1 LVWKTHAVRPT
12 RLKTEFTIAL
22 EGNPNTGKSTIF
34 NALTGLTQH
43 VGNWP
48 GKTVEWRSGTCKFED
63 ASIEVVDLPG
73 TYSLKACSVEETI
86 ARDFILDEKPD
97 VVVDIAN
104 ASKLEH
110 DLLLALQTLEL
121 TDNVVIAL
129 NLMDVAEKEG
139 LKIDVN
145 KLSEMLG
152 VPVIPTVANKGI
164 GVDELLSAVTAVARG
179 ERKTKARAHVK
190 VDYGKEI
197 EGYIKELQTM
207 TKMEEYPS
215 RWLAIKLLENDSNVV
230 DKVKAKN
237 ETETLREAASI
248 RSSNSGQNMEI
259 EVTKRVYDFIDKIV
273 KETVTKPE
281 QVKTGLTEKIDNIVT
296 NRVLGVPIALA
307 VLATMFWVVFTV
319 GEPFGAVL
327 EDIFNWITVA
337 VKTWMISV
345 NAPPLLISLVVE
357 GEIVG
362 VGTIIIFML
371 PPVTLMFLM
380 FSILENSGYFP
391 RLAYIMDRVMGLFDL
406 QGRTFITSLLG
417 WGCNIPGVRGTRI
430 FQVGKD
436 KDIAVITNPLN
447 TCTGRLA
454 VMFALISIFWSGN
467 TAILVAISLILISVA
482 TVGFGGLILSRFVL
496 PGKTQGFIME
506 LPDYRRPM
514 IRDIVMPTLRRI
526 KLAMIKAVKVG
537 APAAAVLWFLSHY
550 PGGTVE
556 TSYAAMLGRFLEPAG
571 SPLGLDWRMILC
583 LIFAIP
589 AKEIVLTTLA
599 STYGLEVSLGAGAAE
614 SLSFRS
620 SLLASWTPL
629 ATYTFLV
636 VYLLY
641 IACLPTLLMQREELG
656 SWKLT
661 LFGVAFT
668 FILTILVVLIIQGV
682 SLFFSF

>member
-1 LVWKTHAVRPT
+1 MVLRPHVARPT
-12 RLKTEFTIAL
+12 RLKADFTIAL

-34 NALTGLTQH
+34 NALTGLRQH

-48 GKTVEWRSGTCKFED
+48 GKTVEWRSGIRKFKD
-63 ASIEVVDLPG
+63 ATIEVVDLPG
-73 TYSLKACSVEETI
+73 TYSLTACSVEETI

-97 VVVDIAN
+97 VVVDVVD

-129 NLMDVAEKEG
+129 NLMDVAKAKG

-152 VPVIPTVANKGI
+152 VPVIPTVANRGI
-164 GVDELLSAVTAVARG
+164 GMDELLLAVMAVARG
-179 ERKTKARAHVK
+179 ERKTKAVK

-197 EGYIKELQTM
+197 EGYIKELQRM

-230 DKVKAKN
+230 DKVKARN
-237 ETETLREAASI
+237 EGEILWKAASI
-248 RSSNSGQNMEI
+248 RATKAPQKMEI
-259 EVTKRVYDFIDKIV
+259 EVAKRVYSFIDQIV
-273 KETVTKPE
+273 KETVRRTAR
-281 QVKTGLTEKIDNIVT
+281 VSVGLTEKIDSIVT
-296 NRVLGVPIALA
+296 HRVLGLPIALA
-307 VLATMFWVVFTV
+307 VLAMIFWVVFTV

-327 EDIFNWITVA
+327 EDIFVWIAVA

-345 NAPPLLISLVVE
+345 NAPEPLISLVVD

-362 VGTIIIFML
+362 VSTIIIFML

-380 FSILENSGYFP
+380 FSILENSGYFA
-391 RLAYIMDRVMGLFDL
+391 RLAYVVDRIMGFFDL
-406 QGRTFITSLLG
+406 QGRTCITSLLG
-417 WGCNIPGVRGTRI
+417 WGCNIPGVRATRI
-430 FQVGKD
+430 FEVGKD
-436 KDIAVITNPLN
+436 KDIAVLTNPLN
-447 TCTGRLA
+447 TCSGRLA
-454 VMFALISIFWSGN
+454 IMFALISIFWSGN
-467 TAILVAISLILISVA
+467 TAILVAISLILISMA
-482 TVGFGGLILSRFVL
+482 AVGFGGLILSRFVL
-496 PGKTQGFIME
+496 PGETQGFIMD

-514 IRDIVMPTLRRI
+514 IRDIVMPTLGRI
-526 KLAMIKAVKVG
+526 KLAMVKAVKIG
-537 APAAAVLWFLSHY
+537 APAAAVLWFISYY
-550 PGGTVE
+550 PSGAVE
-556 TSYAAMLGRFLEPAG
+556 GSYATMLGRFLEPAG
-571 SPLGLDWRMILC
+571 SLLGLDWRMILC

-620 SLLASWTPL
+620 LILADWTPF
-629 ATYTFLV
+629 AAYTFLV
-636 VYLLY
+636 FYLLY
-641 IACLPTLLMQREELG
+641 MGCLPTLMVQREELG

-661 LFGVAFT
+661 LFGVAYT
-668 FILTILVVLIIQGV
+668 LILAIITVLIVRGV
-682 SLFFSF
+682 GLFA

>member
-1 LVWKTHAVRPT
+1 LFLRSHAGQPT
-12 RLKTEFTIAL
+12 SSKMDFTIAL

-34 NALTGLTQH
+34 NAMTGLTQH

-48 GKTVEWRSGTCKFED
+48 GKTVEWRSGTCKFKD
-63 ASIEVVDLPG
+63 FSIEVVDLPG

-97 VVVDIAN
+97 VVVDIVN

-110 DLLLALQTLEL
+110 DLLLALQTMEL
-121 TDNVVIAL
+121 TDNVVISL
-129 NLMDVAEKEG
+129 NLMDVAKEEG

-164 GVDELLSAVTAVARG
+164 GVNELLSAVTAVAKG
-179 ERKTKARAHVK
+179 EKKTKAVK

-248 RSSNSGQNMEI
+248 RSSNSGQNLEI
-259 EVTKRVYDFIDKIV
+259 EVTKRVYAFIDKIV

-281 QVKTGLTEKIDNIVT
+281 QVKTGLTEKIDNIVA
-296 NRVLGVPIALA
+296 NRVLGLPIALT

-327 EDIFNWITVA
+327 EDIFNWTAVA

-345 NAPPLLISLVVE
+345 NAPQPLISLIVE

-362 VGTIIIFML
+362 VGTIIVFML

-380 FSILENSGYFP
+380 FSILENSGYFA
-391 RLAYIMDRVMGLFDL
+391 RLAYIMDRIMGLFDL

-417 WGCNIPGVRGTRI
+417 WGCNIPGVRGARI

-467 TAILVAISLILISVA
+467 TATLVAISLILISVA

-496 PGKTQGFIME
+496 PGKTEGFIME

-526 KLAMIKAVKVG
+526 KLAMIKAVKIG

-550 PGGTVE
+550 PGETVE

-571 SPLGLDWRMILC
+571 LPLGLDWRMILC
-583 LIFAIP
+583 LIFAVP

-614 SLSFRS
+614 NLSFRS
-620 SLLASWTPL
+620 LLLAGWTPL

-641 IACLPTLLMQREELG
+641 IACLPTLVMQREELG

-661 LFGVAFT
+661 LFGAAFT
-668 FILTILVVLIIQGV
+668 FILTILIVLIIRGV

>member
-1 LVWKTHAVRPT
+1 MKVEGKGEKV
-12 RLKTEFTIAL
+12 KIAL
-22 EGNPNTGKSTIF
+22 AGNPNSGKTTVF
-34 NALTGLTQH
+34 NNLTGGRQH

-48 GKTVEWRSGTCKFED
+48 GKTVEWRSGIRKFKD
-63 ASIEVVDLPG
+63 ATIEVVDLPG
-73 TYSLKACSVEETI
+73 TYSLTACSVEETI

-97 VVVDIAN
+97 VVVDVVD

-129 NLMDVAEKEG
+129 NLMDVAKAKG

-152 VPVIPTVANKGI
+152 VPVIPTVANRGI
-164 GVDELLSAVTAVARG
+164 GMDELLLAVMAVARG
-179 ERKTKARAHVK
+179 ERKKKAVK

-197 EGYIKELQTM
+197 EGYIKELQRM

-230 DKVKAKN
+230 DKVKARN
-237 ETETLREAASI
+237 EGEILWKAASI
-248 RSSNSGQNMEI
+248 RATKAPQKMEI
-259 EVTKRVYDFIDKIV
+259 EVAKRVYGFIDQIV
-273 KETVTKPE
+273 KETVRRTAR
-281 QVKTGLTEKIDNIVT
+281 VSVGLTEKIDSIVT
-296 NRVLGVPIALA
+296 HRVLGLPIALA
-307 VLATMFWVVFTV
+307 VLAMIFWVVFTV

-327 EDIFNWITVA
+327 EDIFVWIAVA

-345 NAPPLLISLVVE
+345 NAPEPLISLVVD

-380 FSILENSGYFP
+380 FSILENSGYFA
-391 RLAYIMDRVMGLFDL
+391 RLAYVVDRIMGFFDL
-406 QGRTFITSLLG
+406 QGRTCITSLLG
-417 WGCNIPGVRGTRI
+417 WGCNIPGVRATRI
-430 FQVGKD
+430 FEVGKD
-436 KDIAVITNPLN
+436 KDIAVLTNPLN
-447 TCTGRLA
+447 TCSGRLA
-454 VMFALISIFWSGN
+454 IMFALISIFWSGN
-467 TAILVAISLILISVA
+467 TATLVAISLILISMA
-482 TVGFGGLILSRFVL
+482 AVGSGGLILSRFVL
-496 PGKTQGFIME
+496 PGETQGFIMD

-514 IRDIVMPTLRRI
+514 IRDIVMPTLGRI
-526 KLAMIKAVKVG
+526 KLAMIKAVKIG
-537 APAAAVLWFLSHY
+537 APAAAVLWFISYY
-550 PGGTVE
+550 PSGAVE
-556 TSYAAMLGRFLEPAG
+556 GSYATMLGRFLEPAG
-571 SPLGLDWRMILC
+571 SLLGLDWRMILC

-620 SLLASWTPL
+620 LILADWTPF
-629 ATYTFLV
+629 AAYTFLV
-636 VYLLY
+636 FYLLY
-641 IACLPTLLMQREELG
+641 MGCLPTLMVQREELG

-661 LFGVAFT
+661 LFGVAYT
-668 FILTILVVLIIQGV
+668 LILAIITALIVRGV
-682 SLFFSF
+682 GLFA